1 MLLAMVYF
9 FGGGGGLSDGPAG
22 SSGLSDGP
30 AGSGGLSDGPAGG
43 GLGGG
48 VLGCGRG
55 RALALALALA
65 VGSHVLEG
73 VSFPPVLPDYVEP
86 GKVKVTTLNNGIRI
100 ASATSAV
107 CVSYSNALFYSNPNC
122 HLEAIYSLVFIWL
135 FAILKS
141 GLPLAGED
149 AFKGTKNRSHLHIVR
164 KVEEIGGNISASASR
179 EPVEYTFDALKTYVP
194 EMVELLVVVTER
206 LCLGGFCYKN
216 YKFASFRFEKRVS
229 QKLEVVSELKEKGRE
244 FKEVA
249 DQRKDDP
256 MDDQIPS
263 ELTVGLE

>member
-30 AGSGGLSDGPAGG
+30 AGG
-43 GLGGG
+43 GLGAG

-55 RALALALALA
+55 RALALA

-107 CVSYSNALFYSNPNC
+107 C
-122 HLEAIYSLVFIWL
+122 
-135 FAILKS
+135 
-141 GLPLAGED
+141 LPLAGED

-164 KVEEIGGNISASASR
+164 KVEATGGNISASASR

-194 EMVELLVVVTER
+194 EMVELLVGVTEVMEEDGIVASGRNDVFRRVKKEEQLPQRER
-206 LCLGGFCYKN
+206 LDKVQGC
-216 YKFASFRFEKRVS
+216 FRRVEKTESDVD
-229 QKLEVVSELKEKGRE
+229 KLITDSSDEV
-244 FKEVA
+244 
-249 DQRKDDP
+249 
-256 MDDQIPS
+256 
-263 ELTVGLE
+263 